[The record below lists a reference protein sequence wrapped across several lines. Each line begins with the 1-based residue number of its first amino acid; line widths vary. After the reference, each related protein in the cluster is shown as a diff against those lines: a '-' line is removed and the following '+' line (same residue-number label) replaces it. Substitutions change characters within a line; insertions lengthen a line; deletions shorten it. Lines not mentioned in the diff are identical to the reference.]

1 MTSRQLLRWTRLH
14 ERRARRWWA
23 SPWLAALAGGA
34 VLAGFVE
41 WRAGGSPEA
50 GSHAWLAVAIVAAA
64 LAFMRVPFHLYWRS
78 DAALL
83 AQLPIEGRPLFD
95 TAMFRAIRASA
106 ATALASVIAAI
117 PLALLPA
124 DAVAHATR
132 QITATPIAGT
142 VPAMTPL
149 MFFGHHA
156 AIAGV
161 LALATGLLVPGVVI
175 WAASLL
181 VDGDGGGGAAVKV
194 AVDVAT
200 MGPHRM
206 LSPAERASAGAILGA
221 IPGAA
226 GALIIV
232 TTIVGSPWLLGDP
245 LDGAS
250 AALLFGVSAASLAAL
265 GLARHTAPRV
275 MPTILRDVSALDRQ
289 RLATLEI
296 RPPTALERAIA
307 TLLGAAGLPYRKDAR
322 LMRRRYPMAFALG
335 ALVFLVLAIIGLA
348 RPTGA
353 TPWLAAT
360 LGGAVLYAGALAA
373 RLTRPPIELPRLS
386 ATLPITAA
394 ARRRAKLAWIV
405 SWSLVFVL
413 APLAF
418 ALVRLR

>member
-1 MTSRQLLRWTRLH
+1 MTSRELLRWTRLH

-23 SPWLAALAGGA
+23 SPWLAAIAGGA
-34 VLAGFVE
+34 VLAAFVQ

-50 GSHAWLAVAIVAAA
+50 ASHAWLAVAIVAAA
-64 LAFMRVPFHLYWRS
+64 LGFMRVPFHLYWRS

-83 AQLPIEGRPLFD
+83 AQLPIGGQPLFD
-95 TAMFRAIRASA
+95 TALFRAVRAAA
-106 ATALASVIAAI
+106 ATALATVIAAV

-132 QITATPIAGT
+132 QITATPIVGT

-149 MFFGHHA
+149 MFFAHHA

-181 VDGDGGGGAAVKV
+181 VSG
-194 AVDVAT
+194 T
-200 MGPHRM
+200 RT
-206 LSPAERASAGAILGA
+206 PAERASAGAILGA

-250 AALLFGVSAASLAAL
+250 ATLLYGLSFASVAAL
-265 GLARHTAPRV
+265 VLARHTAPRV

-307 TLLGAAGLPYRKDAR
+307 ALLGQAGLPYRKDAR

-348 RPTGA
+348 RPSGA

-360 LGGAVLYAGALAA
+360 LGGAVLYAGALAG

-418 ALVRLR
+418 ALLRLR